1 MSQLSLNPYSS
12 AVARIAKEKWPD
24 IQIIDDN
31 HADALHILDYALKT
45 LGDAND

>member
-24 IQIIDDN
+24 GC
-31 HADALHILDYALKT
+31 T
-45 LGDAND
+45 LCGDWCPFVNRPKNGG